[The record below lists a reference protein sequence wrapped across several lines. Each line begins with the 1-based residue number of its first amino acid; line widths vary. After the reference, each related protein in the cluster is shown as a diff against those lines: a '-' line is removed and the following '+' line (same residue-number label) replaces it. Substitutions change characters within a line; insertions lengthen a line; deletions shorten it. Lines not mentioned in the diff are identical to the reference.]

1 VVSFLLKAGSESTVV
16 PILGVRLNLWL
27 TDGYEWSIGNIW
39 RWSDWVERSIFIA
52 LALMLGYAAFV
63 VVLVSR
69 RYYLARRESCEL
81 FPDSIRASQPGHK
94 RLVAKLS
101 RGVETLKSIAW
112 AAPFLGL
119 AGTCYGVLEGFYRL
133 GYQKYGGV
141 GSIVADI
148 GVALVTTAAG
158 LTVAILAALSYNVL
172 RTLLEKF
179 ESSRSSALLE
189 AAPLS
194 YGFARTLP
202 LRRRFSG
209 LPAFALI
216 GAPVLALLI
225 PMFALM
231 LRSPISVGLPVHV
244 LKISSRDHDLP
255 PIIISVIATNGS
267 GRPALYV
274 NSKETSWD
282 ELGNTLRSQLEVRPH
297 WIVYVEGEDGASW
310 QDVVNVTDVARGL
323 HSEVV
328 LLTATPNTDSRHS
341 RRPRL
346 R

>member
-1 VVSFLLKAGSESTVV
+1 
-16 PILGVRLNLWL
+16 
-27 TDGYEWSIGNIW
+27 
-39 RWSDWVERSIFIA
+39 
-52 LALMLGYAAFV
+52 
-63 VVLVSR
+63 
-69 RYYLARRESCEL
+69 
-81 FPDSIRASQPGHK
+81 
-94 RLVAKLS
+94 
-101 RGVETLKSIAW
+101 VETLKSIAW

-119 AGTCYGVLEGFYRL
+119 AGTCYGMLEGFYRL
-133 GYQKYGGV
+133 GYQKYGGI

-158 LTVAILAALSYNVL
+158 LIVAIPAALSYNVL

-179 ESSRSSALLE
+179 EGRSTALLE
-189 AAPLS
+189 AAPRSHGL
-194 YGFARTLP
+194 AQMLP

-209 LPAFALI
+209 FPGFALI

-231 LRSPISVGLPVHV
+231 LRSLIPVGLPVHV

-255 PIIISVIATNGS
+255 PIIIRVIATNGS
-267 GRPALYV
+267 GRPFLYV

-282 ELGNTLRSQLEVRPH
+282 QLGSTLRSQLEVRPH
-297 WIVYVEGEDGASW
+297 WIVYVEGENDASW
-310 QDVVNVTDVARGL
+310 QDVVNVIDVARAL

-328 LLTATPNTDSRHS
+328 LLTAVPNTDSRHS
-341 RRPRL
+341 RRPRF